1 MRKTIIGATSTLVV
15 LLGLSLYSLGRPPQD
30 RDDMRREPHMAAAM
44 EHLRAARAELDQATP
59 NKGGHRE
66 RAIKLVDDAIHQ
78 VQDGMEYYEHH
89 HH

>member
-1 MRKTIIGATSTLVV
+1 MRSRIIAMVSTLAV
-15 LLGLSLYSLGRPPQD
+15 LLGLSLYTLGRPAPD
-30 RDDMRREPHMAAAM
+30 RDDAREPHMAAAL

-78 VQDGMEYYEHH
+78 VQQGVEYSEHH
-89 HH
+89 HR